1 MKNQQEQT
9 IVAEGYE
16 TWIRSIKARI
26 QRARIK
32 ASMLVNSVQTLL
44 YWDVGH
50 EILAKQEKEG
60 WGSRVVDRMSAD
72 LKAAFPDMTG
82 WSPRNLKYMRAFADA
97 WKRNE
102 IVQAP
107 LAQLPWY
114 HHLALLECLKSRGD
128 RIAYAALAIDNGW
141 SRNVM
146 VHQIELGVADQH
158 GSAITNFKSLMPPVD
173 SDMAVQT
180 LKGEYDL
187 GFLPATANTKENRL
201 RQMLVDKVAKFMVE
215 LGAGFS
221 YVGKG
226 LAIDVGGDE
235 FEIDLLFY
243 HVLLHRYIVIELKT
257 GKFHPKDIGQLGFY
271 MTAVDRH
278 VKSEMDGKTIGILLC
293 KSRNDIVAEYSLSD
307 MNKPIGVSTYRL
319 GLPSQEQLQTQ
330 LRKALSERKKS
341 GAKRNVA
348 RR

>member
-32 ASMLVNSVQTLL
+32 ASMLVNSEQTLL

-187 GFLPATANTKENRL
+187 GFLPATAKTKENRL

-330 LRKALSERKKS
+330 LRKALSERKKR